1 MEAVMAKKDAQGFEL
16 DKNDFVKLTNHNAKL
31 AQKKVDASA
40 KEADG
45 KKSSK
50 TRKTLSAIR
59 EDDFAKN
66 DLYQLIQNEKKKNFN
81 DGCLGIIKKIN
92 DTNSTRLSDEEQN
105 FFADYFNR
113 NKIEILGR
121 IKLGDVDIVNYLAL
135 AGKNTS
141 KKRFNL
147 SFASK
152 FCTYI
157 SRYAFNEYNKFTP
170 YDGVLQSILPYYAW
184 AYCRDESVDNFKKDQ
199 DHGYSKY
206 ILLVR
211 KIISSAANLYGA
223 EEKLT
228 LKEFDRLLWYKYKG
242 LLGEDLIGLSNSSL
256 IKEA

>member
-1 MEAVMAKKDAQGFEL
+1 MARKDAQGFEL
-16 DKNDFVKLTNHNAKL
+16 DKNDFVILTKSNARL
-31 AQKKVDASA
+31 AQEKVNTSA
-40 KEADG
+40 KETDG
-45 KKSSK
+45 KKASK

-66 DLYQLIQNEKKKNFN
+66 DLYQLIRTKKQNEFN
-81 DGCLGIIKKIN
+81 DGFLDIIEKIN
-92 DTNSTRLSDEEQN
+92 DTNSTRLSGDEQN
-105 FFADYFNR
+105 FFADYIGQ
-113 NKIEILGR
+113 NKDKILGQ
-121 IKLGDVDIVNYLAL
+121 IKLCDINIVNDLAL
-135 AGKNTS
+135 AGKHAS
-141 KKRFNL
+141 KKRFNF

-157 SRYAFNEYNKFTP
+157 SRYTFDEYDEFTP

-184 AYCRDESVDNFKKDQ
+184 AYCRDESVENFKKDQ
-199 DHGYSKY
+199 NHGYGKY

-242 LLGEDLIGLSNSSL
+242 LLGEDLIGLPNSSL
-256 IKEA
+256 VKEA